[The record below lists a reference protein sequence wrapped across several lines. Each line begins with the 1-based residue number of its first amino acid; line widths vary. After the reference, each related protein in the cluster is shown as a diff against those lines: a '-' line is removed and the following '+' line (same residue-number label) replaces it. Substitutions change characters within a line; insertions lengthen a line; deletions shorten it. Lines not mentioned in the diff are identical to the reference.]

1 MIVAAVTKLSI
12 SVFPVFV
19 PIAFSDAK
27 MFRIKVITFS
37 YSVMIT
43 VSSLQ
48 LIEDDLF
55 TLRPSKELREPE
67 RPLSRSFSFSNSAFS
82 AELESTSLIKASMS
96 AICLSVSSR
105 RFRTDTGVVG
115 PAADVDVP
123 KTVVILPVDNNELLV
138 NSTVVDSLVL
148 ASVVLIVVFVVS

>member
-115 PAADVDVP
+115 PADVDVP